1 MPEILKKEETI
12 IKIKG
17 EAEGFVVEAR
27 ITNGELQDFHLTD
40 YSDTISIRDVLSLS
54 YLLNCI
60 QAVLYEVDEEEAGE
74 TK

>member
-27 ITNGELQDFHLTD
+27 ITNGELQGFS
-40 YSDTISIRDVLSLS
+40 SDR
-54 YLLNCI
+54 LLGHHF
-60 QAVLYEVDEEEAGE
+60 DS
-74 TK
+74 